1 MTVTVKQQR
10 CCRLKELEAAAEQ
23 LQAALL
29 AELDGPSQTGGTG
42 SKKKSKAKKGK
53 KKQVCTL
60 QAATCVATLKC
71 CFVVTV
77 VSLKHYGMVTP
88 VFTCLFLSFSDP
100 VLVSLYELA
109 QMHIFRKRK
118 PKPFFTQRG
127 THKVHFSCSYNVCYC
142 THTCNNW
149 VALVTCLAA
158 GVTTVSPQEPTEVS
172 ASMACT
178 LLSLLSFAAGFSS
191 CAGGGSTWH

>member
-60 QAATCVATLKC
+60 QAATCVATLIC
-71 CFVVTV
+71 CFVVFV
-77 VSLKHYGMVTP
+77 ASLKHYGMVTP

-109 QMHIFRKRK
+109 QMHISKK
-118 PKPFFTQRG
+118 KGTKAFFS
-127 THKVHFSCSYNVCYC
+127 HKGAHTKC
-142 THTCNNW
+142 TSP
-149 VALVTCLAA
+149 AA
-158 GVTTVSPQEPTEVS
+158 T
-172 ASMACT
+172 M
-178 LLSLLSFAAGFSS
+178 FATGRF
-191 CAGGGSTWH
+191 GLYPNL

>member
-60 QAATCVATLKC
+60 QAATCVATLIC
-71 CFVVTV
+71 CFVVTIA
-77 VSLKHYGMVTP
+77 SLKHYGMVTP
-88 VFTCLFLSFSDP
+88 VFSCLFQTLSLFPYMNLLKCTSP
-100 VLVSLYELA
+100 K
-109 QMHIFRKRK
+109 RKWK
-118 PKPFFTQRG
+118 PKPFFHTKGNTQ
-127 THKVHFSCSYNVCYC
+127 S
-142 THTCNNW
+142 
-149 VALVTCLAA
+149 ALFLQLQHL
-158 GVTTVSPQEPTEVS
+158 PLYPN
-172 ASMACT
+172 
-178 LLSLLSFAAGFSS
+178 L
-191 CAGGGSTWH
+191 